1 MPTEDSPDLAAKHWQ
16 ECTDVYDF
24 LDQIRLRPG
33 MWLPSGSLHD
43 LQSILTGYR
52 VALGVHSID
61 EPWAFW
67 PEEDFSRWL
76 REHRGI
82 ASSLTWAAE
91 IERNTPDGSTPVDE
105 FFRLLDAYR
114 SDAAQNPAP
123 TATATRLPGVE
134 YMINTFVTLFWRK
147 RLLTQAT
154 ERLEDRGFRVIHL
167 EAGQW
172 NTERDMHR
180 AVAAAL
186 DFPDYYGHNL
196 DALNDCLGDVAC
208 YGSYDDAPE
217 GAGLVLAFTDYDRFA
232 TTCPRAAQIVLDI
245 TADQARQAAVL
256 RRRLICLVQSND
268 PQIRFEPVG
277 AMPAMWNS
285 DEWSDASRRA
295 SSRGQSPWDQG
306 AG

>member
-1 MPTEDSPDLAAKHWQ
+1 MSTEDLPALTAKCWQ
-16 ECTDVYDF
+16 DCTDVYDF

-33 MWLPSGSLHD
+33 MWLPGGSLQH
-43 LQSILTGYR
+43 LQSMLIGYR

-67 PEEDFSRWL
+67 PEDDFNRWL

-82 ASSLTWAAE
+82 DSSLTWAAE
-91 IERNTPDGSTPVDE
+91 IERNTPDGSTPLEE

-114 SDAAQNPAP
+114 SDAAQNPEP
-123 TATATRLPGVE
+123 TDTTTRLPGIE

-154 ERLEDRGFRVIHL
+154 ERLEGRGFRVIRL

-180 AVAAAL
+180 AIAAAL

-208 YGSYDDAPE
+208 YGGYDDAPE
-217 GAGLVLAFTDYDRFA
+217 GAGLVLVFTDYDRFA
-232 TTCPRAAQIVLDI
+232 TTCPRAAQVVLDI
-245 TADQARQAAVL
+245 IADQARQAAVL

-268 PQIRFEPVG
+268 PQIQFEPVG
-277 AMPAMWNS
+277 AMPVMWNS
-285 DEWSDASRRA
+285 EEWADSK
-295 SSRGQSPWDQG
+295 RG
-306 AG
+306 